1 MPDES
6 TIIPPVDSRAYRTAA
21 GTIAKGVTVVA
32 AGEGDNL
39 RAMTASAVNSVS
51 LEPMLNLVCV
61 HKKARILE
69 VLDHEKRFSVNV
81 LRREQKSL
89 SNYFAGIWQADSPP
103 EFEFVAWH
111 GLPRLKNCAAAVG
124 CELHQMIEGGDHWI
138 VIGRIIAVFQGQE
151 PIEPLIRYL
160 GHYRELTGLA
170 DIDEKEIED
179 SAFWA
184 FPW

>member
-1 MPDES
+1 MPKK
-6 TIIPPVDSRAYRTAA
+6 TTTPPPVDSRAYRTAA

-32 AGEGDNL
+32 AGEGDGL

-61 HKKARILE
+61 HKKARLLE
-69 VLDHEKRFSVNV
+69 ALQREERFSVNI

-89 SNYFAGIWQADSPP
+89 SNYFAGMWPAATPP
-103 EFEFVAWH
+103 EFQFTPWH
-111 GLPRLKNCAAAVG
+111 GVPRLQNCAAAVA
-124 CELHQMIEGGDHWI
+124 CEVHQMIDSGDHWV
-138 VIGRIIAVFQGQE
+138 VIGRIIAVHQGEE
-151 PIEPLIRYL
+151 PIEPLLFYR
-160 GHYRELTGLA
+160 GHYRELSPVS
-170 DIDEKEIED
+170 DIDDKEIED